1 MNNKNSQIE
10 KYKNDICDLIM
21 KTYNVDKA
29 IALAAINRSG
39 LDEAL
44 NFDAELVFH
53 LDSEEEWVRDIWYGY
68 IKSKSS

>member
-29 IALAAINRSG
+29 TALAAIDRSG

-44 NFDAELVFH
+44 NFDAELVFY

-68 IKSKSS
+68 LKK